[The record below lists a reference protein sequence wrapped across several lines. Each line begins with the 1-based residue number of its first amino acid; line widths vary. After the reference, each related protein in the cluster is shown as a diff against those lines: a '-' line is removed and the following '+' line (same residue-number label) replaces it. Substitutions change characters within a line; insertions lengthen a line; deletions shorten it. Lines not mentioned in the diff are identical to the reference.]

1 MSQTK
6 IVVIPFKKLLI
17 GAVIAAIIIAFI
29 IFAVIRLGSNSS
41 DNSRNTTKPKSSTVN
56 ASASSNIET
65 PLDNADAPK
74 FCPGVYTASIL
85 LDGNPVDIQVTVDSS
100 NINSIELVNLSE
112 SITTMYPKLTTSFD
126 EVAAKVMEAG
136 TTNITYDSA
145 NRYTYSVFIEAISA
159 ALKKAAP
166 YTSTLEQA
174 YLVPIADIN
183 KSFISTFLKLSEE
196 LSHLLRLYI

>member
-17 GAVIAAIIIAFI
+17 GVVIAAIVIAFV
-29 IFAVIRLGSNSS
+29 IFAVIRLGSNGS
-41 DNSRNTTKPKSSTVN
+41 DNSRNTTQPKSSTVN

-85 LDGNPVDIQVTVDSS
+85 LDGNPVDSS

-136 TTNITYDSA
+136 TTNITYDST

-166 YTSTLEQA
+166 
-174 YLVPIADIN
+174 
-183 KSFISTFLKLSEE
+183 
-196 LSHLLRLYI
+196 

>member
-17 GAVIAAIIIAFI
+17 GVVIAAIIIAFI

-56 ASASSNIET
+56 ASSNIET

-166 YTSTLEQA
+166 
-174 YLVPIADIN
+174 
-183 KSFISTFLKLSEE
+183 
-196 LSHLLRLYI
+196 

>member
-41 DNSRNTTKPKSSTVN
+41 DNFRNTTKPKSSTVN

-74 FCPGVYTASIL
+74 FCPRSIYRL
-85 LDGNPVDIQVTVDSS
+85 
-100 NINSIELVNLSE
+100 
-112 SITTMYPKLTTSFD
+112 
-126 EVAAKVMEAG
+126 
-136 TTNITYDSA
+136 
-145 NRYTYSVFIEAISA
+145 YSVRRQ
-159 ALKKAAP
+159 P
-166 YTSTLEQA
+166 
-174 YLVPIADIN
+174 
-183 KSFISTFLKLSEE
+183 
-196 LSHLLRLYI
+196 R

>member
-17 GAVIAAIIIAFI
+17 GAAIAAVVIAFV
-29 IFAVIRLGSNSS
+29 IFAVIRLGSKGS
-41 DNSRNTTKPKSSTVN
+41 DNSKSSTVN

-126 EVAAKVMEAG
+126 EVASKVMEAG

-166 YTSTLEQA
+166 
-174 YLVPIADIN
+174 
-183 KSFISTFLKLSEE
+183 
-196 LSHLLRLYI
+196 

>member
-100 NINSIELVNLSE
+100 NISE

-166 YTSTLEQA
+166 
-174 YLVPIADIN
+174 
-183 KSFISTFLKLSEE
+183 
-196 LSHLLRLYI
+196 

>member
-100 NINSIELVNLSE
+100 NINSIELVNLS
-112 SITTMYPKLTTSFD
+112 MYPKLTTSFD

-166 YTSTLEQA
+166 
-174 YLVPIADIN
+174 
-183 KSFISTFLKLSEE
+183 
-196 LSHLLRLYI
+196 

>member
-6 IVVIPFKKLLI
+6 IVVIPLKKLLI
-17 GAVIAAIIIAFI
+17 GAVIAAIVIAFV
-29 IFAVIRLGSNSS
+29 IFAVIRLGSKGS
-41 DNSRNTTKPKSSTVN
+41 DNSRNTSH
-56 ASASSNIET
+56 NIET

-126 EVAAKVMEAG
+126 EVASKVMEAG
-136 TTNITYDSA
+136 HIPS
-145 NRYTYSVFIEAISA
+145 
-159 ALKKAAP
+159 L
-166 YTSTLEQA
+166 
-174 YLVPIADIN
+174 
-183 KSFISTFLKLSEE
+183 
-196 LSHLLRLYI
+196 

>member
-17 GAVIAAIIIAFI
+17 GAVIAAFVIAFA
-29 IFAVIRLGSNSS
+29 IFAVIRLGSKGS
-41 DNSRNTTKPKSSTVN
+41 DNSRNTTQPKSSTVN

-112 SITTMYPKLTTSFD
+112 SITTMYPKLATSFD
-126 EVAAKVMEAG
+126 EVASKVMEAG

-166 YTSTLEQA
+166 
-174 YLVPIADIN
+174 
-183 KSFISTFLKLSEE
+183 
-196 LSHLLRLYI
+196 

>member
-1 MSQTK
+1 MIITDAQK
-6 IVVIPFKKLLI
+6 PFAAAEPCDLTDFFLGEIQDVLNQPRLLFLHLHDDLDTAGI
-17 GAVIAAIIIAFI
+17 QDAFA
-29 IFAVIRLGSNSS
+29 IFAVIRLGSKGS
-41 DNSRNTTKPKSSTVN
+41 DNSRNTTQPKSSTVN

-112 SITTMYPKLTTSFD
+112 SITTMYPKLATSFD
-126 EVAAKVMEAG
+126 EVASKVMEAG

-166 YTSTLEQA
+166 
-174 YLVPIADIN
+174 
-183 KSFISTFLKLSEE
+183 
-196 LSHLLRLYI
+196 

>member
-41 DNSRNTTKPKSSTVN
+41 DNSRNTKPKSSTVN

-166 YTSTLEQA
+166 
-174 YLVPIADIN
+174 
-183 KSFISTFLKLSEE
+183 
-196 LSHLLRLYI
+196 

>member
-17 GAVIAAIIIAFI
+17 GVVIAAIIIAFI

-85 LDGNPVDIQVTVDSS
+85 LDGNP

-166 YTSTLEQA
+166 
-174 YLVPIADIN
+174 
-183 KSFISTFLKLSEE
+183 
-196 LSHLLRLYI
+196 

>member
-1 MSQTK
+1 MLLL
-6 IVVIPFKKLLI
+6 LLI
-17 GAVIAAIIIAFI
+17 LRHPLIMPT
-29 IFAVIRLGSNSS
+29 LLNS
-41 DNSRNTTKPKSSTVN
+41 
-56 ASASSNIET
+56 
-65 PLDNADAPK
+65 APEYI
-74 FCPGVYTASIL
+74 PPL

-166 YTSTLEQA
+166 
-174 YLVPIADIN
+174 
-183 KSFISTFLKLSEE
+183 
-196 LSHLLRLYI
+196 

>member
-65 PLDNADAPK
+65 PLDNADALNSA
-74 FCPGVYTASIL
+74 PGIYRLYSVRRQPRLISRSQLIPLTLTALSF
-85 LDGNPVDIQVTVDSS
+85 
-100 NINSIELVNLSE
+100 VNLSE

-126 EVAAKVMEAG
+126 EVAAK
-136 TTNITYDSA
+136 
-145 NRYTYSVFIEAISA
+145 
-159 ALKKAAP
+159 
-166 YTSTLEQA
+166 
-174 YLVPIADIN
+174 
-183 KSFISTFLKLSEE
+183 KSWKPAQPT
-196 LSHLLRLYI
+196 

>member
-112 SITTMYPKLTTSFD
+112 SITTMYPKLTTSF
-126 EVAAKVMEAG
+126 AAKVMEAG

-166 YTSTLEQA
+166 
-174 YLVPIADIN
+174 
-183 KSFISTFLKLSEE
+183 
-196 LSHLLRLYI
+196 

>member
-74 FCPGVYTASIL
+74 FCPGVYTV

-166 YTSTLEQA
+166 
-174 YLVPIADIN
+174 
-183 KSFISTFLKLSEE
+183 
-196 LSHLLRLYI
+196 

>member
-65 PLDNADAPK
+65 PLDNAAPK

-166 YTSTLEQA
+166 
-174 YLVPIADIN
+174 
-183 KSFISTFLKLSEE
+183 
-196 LSHLLRLYI
+196 

>member
-85 LDGNPVDIQVTVDSS
+85 LDGNPVDIS

-166 YTSTLEQA
+166 
-174 YLVPIADIN
+174 
-183 KSFISTFLKLSEE
+183 
-196 LSHLLRLYI
+196 

>member
-17 GAVIAAIIIAFI
+17 GAVIAAIVIAFV
-29 IFAVIRLGSNSS
+29 IFAVIRLGSKVS

-145 NRYTYSVFIEAISA
+145 ISA

-166 YTSTLEQA
+166 
-174 YLVPIADIN
+174 
-183 KSFISTFLKLSEE
+183 
-196 LSHLLRLYI
+196 

>member
-65 PLDNADAPK
+65 PL
-74 FCPGVYTASIL
+74 
-85 LDGNPVDIQVTVDSS
+85 DIQVTVDSS

-166 YTSTLEQA
+166 
-174 YLVPIADIN
+174 
-183 KSFISTFLKLSEE
+183 
-196 LSHLLRLYI
+196 

>member
-56 ASASSNIET
+56 ASSNIET

-166 YTSTLEQA
+166 
-174 YLVPIADIN
+174 
-183 KSFISTFLKLSEE
+183 
-196 LSHLLRLYI
+196 

>member
-1 MSQTK
+1 MKDAISEQY
-6 IVVIPFKKLLI
+6 
-17 GAVIAAIIIAFI
+17 VIAFRAALRINHTRLDDEIKDIISAARADLQLEGIRRDKVCDEDDPLIKRAI
-29 IFAVIRLGSNSS
+29 
-41 DNSRNTTKPKSSTVN
+41 
-56 ASASSNIET
+56 SAYVKAEFG
-65 PLDNADAPK
+65 LDNADAPK

-126 EVAAKVMEAG
+126 EVASKVMEAG

-166 YTSTLEQA
+166 
-174 YLVPIADIN
+174 
-183 KSFISTFLKLSEE
+183 
-196 LSHLLRLYI
+196 

>member
-29 IFAVIRLGSNSS
+29 IFAVIRLGS
-41 DNSRNTTKPKSSTVN
+41 NTTKPKSSTVN

-166 YTSTLEQA
+166 
-174 YLVPIADIN
+174 
-183 KSFISTFLKLSEE
+183 
-196 LSHLLRLYI
+196 

>member
-17 GAVIAAIIIAFI
+17 GVFIAAIIIAFI

-56 ASASSNIET
+56 ASANIET

-166 YTSTLEQA
+166 
-174 YLVPIADIN
+174 
-183 KSFISTFLKLSEE
+183 
-196 LSHLLRLYI
+196 

>member
-17 GAVIAAIIIAFI
+17 GAVIAAIVIAFA
-29 IFAVIRLGSNSS
+29 IFAVIRLGSKGS
-41 DNSRNTTKPKSSTVN
+41 DNSRNTTQPKSSTVN

-100 NINSIELVNLSE
+100 NINSIELSE
-112 SITTMYPKLTTSFD
+112 SITTMYPKLATSFD
-126 EVAAKVMEAG
+126 EVASKVMEAG

-166 YTSTLEQA
+166 
-174 YLVPIADIN
+174 
-183 KSFISTFLKLSEE
+183 
-196 LSHLLRLYI
+196 